1 MRAAK
6 VKAKRLNRSDDLDI
20 RSDYSVVYFMSPADV
35 ACLLEVM
42 GYIYPL
48 ETMARRLQ
56 LLTPRERTKIRSNLS
71 KILDL
76 IEEVDG
82 IISNRAELAK
92 DPWP

>member
-6 VKAKRLNRSDDLDI
+6 VKSKHLLHFDDITRSDFSI
-20 RSDYSVVYFMSPADV
+20 TSISPSDMME
-35 ACLLEVM
+35 LLEVI
-42 GYIYPL
+42 GYTYPL

-82 IISNRAELAK
+82 VISNRAELAK